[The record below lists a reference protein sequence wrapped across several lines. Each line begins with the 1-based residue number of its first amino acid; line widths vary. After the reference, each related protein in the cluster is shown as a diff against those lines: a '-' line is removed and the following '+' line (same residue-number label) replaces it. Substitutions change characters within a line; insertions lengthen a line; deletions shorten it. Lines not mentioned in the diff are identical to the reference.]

1 MGATGRKAERLQDFW
16 VLFCILQG
24 CVCLCDKNLTSAES
38 IDEDVVHS
46 VDVGRMFTERHF
58 PHNGFGKVSLKTF
71 FSFFI

>member
-1 MGATGRKAERLQDFW
+1 M
-16 VLFCILQG
+16 
-24 CVCLCDKNLTSAES
+24 CDKNLTSAES

-71 FSFFI
+71 FSFFV